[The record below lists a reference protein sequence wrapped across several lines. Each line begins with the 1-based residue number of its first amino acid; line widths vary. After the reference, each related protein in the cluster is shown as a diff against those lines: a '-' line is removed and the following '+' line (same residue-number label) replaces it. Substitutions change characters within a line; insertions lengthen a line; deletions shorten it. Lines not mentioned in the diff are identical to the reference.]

1 MDVRYR
7 QLKTLLFEAEYDANT
22 TVESALKKGFC
33 KLTDAQFRRVQ
44 NADECRKALRQVIV
58 KAGLLTEY
66 LEYEFDRNHAGDT
79 GTTQQKGSE
88 TE

>member
-7 QLKTLLFEAEYDANT
+7 QLKTLLFEAEYDADT
-22 TVESALKKGFC
+22 TVESALKKGFRN
-33 KLTDAQFRRVQ
+33 LTDMEFRRVQ
-44 NADECRKALRQVIV
+44 SAENCRNAFRQVIE